1 MLPTPVRPRLDLG
14 RLVGRGSEA
23 LPGPGPDDGWHRNLR
38 GQAGIIDTVKEANPR
53 GRSHEARTRY
63 IRVQFDCGI
72 RLVSIDEAGGMVH
85 RLGDVQREVWLL
97 PSDVEAA

>member
-1 MLPTPVRPRLDLG
+1 MSALG
-14 RLVGRGSEA
+14 VGDRVKFRA
-23 LPGPGPDDGWHRNLR
+23 DGWHRNLR
-38 GQAGIIDTVKEANPR
+38 GQAGIIDTAKEANPR

-97 PSDVEAA
+97 PGDVEAA